1 MQANQISF
9 SRMFSTTGVIEH
21 YHVPKYQREYT
32 WGKGEWNQ
40 FLQDIEENE
49 KQYFM
54 GSLICIKQESGG
66 GHPTIYDLVDGQQRL
81 TTLSILLA
89 AWLNKYNKLTT
100 GSPDEDML
108 VNRSTVKKMLVQFL
122 EYNGDQR
129 VPKHQNQ
136 SLYLRIR
143 PSTQGN
149 NLDDYKFLLQRAGV
163 IDDIEKQ
170 KFWGNRRI
178 GLCYNHFKRN
188 LPESRDE
195 LEELKDKI
203 ESLNFIHITAD
214 SQADAFVLFESLNNR
229 GVPLSIM
236 DIIKNKMLA
245 ELESK
250 GQLNID
256 EAFEKWKQILEYLPD
271 YGVQERFLR
280 HYYNAYRDERDL
292 ELDNAPRAMR
302 SNLVKIYEGLIDSK
316 NTKELLSQIIK
327 SANIYSSLVYPEQ
340 YHNEDI
346 KRYLKELSYLGAA
359 PAFAFILYFEEL
371 KLFSIEEKVKILR
384 LLSNYFFRRS
394 LTDKP
399 PTRSLDKIFL
409 DLINDTTEFNFQVI
423 ENHLTKNDEFPI
435 SSIQTV
441 KEQLGRKIY
450 ATNKDVTRF
459 ALYKIETALNDPKT
473 VPDLWKRNASGRLI
487 WTVEH
492 ILPQN
497 ENMRDEWVQ
506 MLANGDR
513 KEARE
518 IQERVLHLLGN
529 LTLTPYNS
537 KLMDKPFKDK
547 QTQQT
552 TNIHGN
558 SYEAG
563 LKSNLALN
571 HSIEFQSG
579 GKITTLRDAENWS
592 QKEIKNRTE
601 VMINILLGQI
611 KFSWE

>member
-9 SRMFSTTGVIEH
+9 SRMFSTSGVIEH

-32 WGKGEWNQ
+32 WGKSEWTQ
-40 FLQDIEENE
+40 LLQDIEENDR
-49 KQYFM
+49 QYFM

-66 GHPTIYDLVDGQQRL
+66 GLPTIYDLVDGQQRL

-89 AWLNKYNKLTT
+89 AWYENYKALDLDDD
-100 GSPDEDML
+100 DEDAL
-108 VNRSTVKKMLVQFL
+108 VNRSQVKRMLIQTT
-122 EYNGDQR
+122 EDTNDHR
-129 VPKHQNQ
+129 VPLHRNER
-136 SLYLRIR
+136 LYLRIR
-143 PSTQGN
+143 PSTQGG
-149 NLDDYKFLLQRAGV
+149 NLDDYTYLLQRAG
-163 IDDIEKQ
+163 ILKGIEKQ

-178 GLCYNHFKRN
+178 GLCFNHFKRN
-188 LPESRDE
+188 LPESREE
-195 LEELKDKI
+195 LEHIKDKV

-245 ELESK
+245 ELEES

-256 EAFEKWKQILEYLPD
+256 EAFEKWKKILESLPD

-292 ELDNAPRAMR
+292 EIDNAPRAMR
-302 SNLVKIYEGLIDSK
+302 SNLVKIYEKLIENKD
-316 NTKELLSQIIK
+316 TETLLNDLINS
-327 SANIYSSLVYPEQ
+327 SSIYSSVIYPES
-340 YHNEDI
+340 YHDEDI

-371 KLFSIEEKVKILR
+371 ELFDKSEKIKILR

-409 DLINDTTEFNFQVI
+409 ELINEKHDFDFNTV
-423 ENHLTKNDEFPI
+423 EAHLTANDEFPV
-435 SSIQTV
+435 SSVSMV
-441 KEQLGRKIY
+441 KELLNGKIY
-450 ATNKDVTRF
+450 ATNKDATRF

-473 VPDLWKRNASGRLI
+473 VPNLWKRDGSRRLI

-497 ENMRDEWVQ
+497 EKMREEWID
-506 MLANGDR
+506 MLASGDVQ
-513 KEARE
+513 KARR
-518 IQERVLHLLGN
+518 IQEEVLHLLGN

-547 QTQQT
+547 QTLQA
-552 TNIHGN
+552 TNINGN

-563 LKSNLALN
+563 LKNNLALN
-571 HSIEFQSG
+571 HSVTFQSG
-579 GKITTLRDAENWS
+579 GDITNLSEADKWS
-592 QKEIKNRTE
+592 KKEVENRTD
-601 VMINILLGQI
+601 VMINTLIDQI